1 MAGVDNTFT
10 KNSTTGIQTPF
21 NKTRYNKL
29 TQQTASSCGPATR
42 RYEPGARAILQHDG
56 TSPALL
62 TDCNPFVF
70 ILCKI
75 IYVLLRLNV
84 HNIHVIHMIEV
95 KGSKNNPAVR
105 LLDVFVDFSPRSRA
119 IIKTQLL
126 NNMK

>member
-1 MAGVDNTFT
+1 MSRVRLQKTQQQAY
-10 KNSTTGIQTPF
+10 KTPF

-84 HNIHVIHMIEV
+84 HNIHIVHMIEP
-95 KGSKNNPAVR
+95 KG
-105 LLDVFVDFSPRSRA
+105 L
-119 IIKTQLL
+119 KTIQLHAY
-126 NNMK
+126 

>member
-1 MAGVDNTFT
+1 MLITRLQKTQQQAY
-10 KNSTTGIQTPF
+10 KTPF
-21 NKTRYNKL
+21 NKTRYNKP
-29 TQQTASSCGPATR
+29 TQQTASSCGPVAR
-42 RYEPGARAILQHDG
+42 WYEPGACAVLQHDG

-95 KGSKNNPAVR
+95 EGSKKQAKTVPTDR
-105 LLDVFVDFSPRSRA
+105 IRRFFRVD
-119 IIKTQLL
+119 
-126 NNMK
+126 

>member
-1 MAGVDNTFT
+1 MVRARRT
-10 KNSTTGIQTPF
+10 
-21 NKTRYNKL
+21 
-29 TQQTASSCGPATR
+29 CGPAAR
-42 RYEPGARAILQHDG
+42 RYEPGARAVLQHYG

-95 KGSKNNPAVR
+95 EGSKNRLRPR
-105 LLDVFVDFSPRSRA
+105 LLAVFVDFSGSIDP
-119 IIKTQLL
+119 KPG
-126 NNMK
+126 